1 MEKTIEMSQ
10 KPRLTVAKGRRPYF
24 FEDPNTDKLLA
35 MILALAGEVSVLRD
49 RLDLHERLAKQG
61 KPGTTENIEAYR
73 LTEAEEDERAA
84 ARSKSLDRVLRAI
97 KVDSAEDIA
106 AAEADYSRRIA
117 EISNE

>member
-1 MEKTIEMSQ
+1 MEQ

-49 RLDLHERLAKQG
+49 RLDLHERLARQG
-61 KPGTTENIEAYR
+61 KPGTSENIEAYR

-84 ARSKSLDRVLRAI
+84 YRAKALDRVLRAI
-97 KVDSAEDIA
+97 KADSEDDIA
-106 AAEADYSRRIA
+106 AAEAEYTRRIE